1 MDYECD
7 STLAELKKRY
17 PAGALVELV
26 SIDDK
31 DSPPMGTK
39 GEVVHVDAWGT
50 VHVLWE
56 TGSTLGII
64 PSVDEIRLVSETLG
78 DCNG

>member
-7 STLAELKKRY
+7 STLAELKKRF

-26 SIDDK
+26 KMEDG
-31 DSPPMGTK
+31 DSPPMGAQ
-39 GEVVHVDAWGT
+39 GEVLHVDAWGT

-56 TGSTLGII
+56 TGSTLGIV
-64 PSVDEIRLVSETLG
+64 PSVDEIRLVSEALG
-78 DCNG
+78 GGNG

>member
-1 MDYECD
+1 MDYEHE
-7 STLAELKKRY
+7 STLAELKKRF
-17 PAGALVELV
+17 PAGSLVELMKME
-26 SIDDK
+26 DK
-31 DSPPMGTK
+31 DSPPLGTK
-39 GEVVHVDAWGT
+39 GEVLHVDAWGT

>member
-7 STLAELKKRY
+7 STLAELKKRF
-17 PAGALVELV
+17 PAGAMVELV
-26 SIDDK
+26 KMEDG

-39 GEVVHVDAWGT
+39 GSVLHVDALGT

-56 TGSTLGII
+56 TGSTLGIV
-64 PSVDEIRLVSETLG
+64 PAVDEIRLVSETLG

>member
-7 STLAELKKRY
+7 STFAELKKRF
-17 PAGALVELV
+17 PAGAMVELMKME
-26 SIDDK
+26 DK
-31 DSPPMGTK
+31 DSPPLGTK
-39 GEVVHVDAWGT
+39 GEVLHVDAWGT

-64 PSVDEIRLVSETLG
+64 PSVDEIRLVSVTLG

>member
-1 MDYECD
+1 MDYEHE
-7 STLAELKKRY
+7 STLAELKKRF
-17 PAGALVELV
+17 PAGAMVELMKME
-26 SIDDK
+26 DK
-31 DSPPMGTK
+31 DSPPLGTK
-39 GEVVHVDAWGT
+39 GEVLHVDAWGT

>member
-1 MDYECD
+1 
-7 STLAELKKRY
+7 
-17 PAGALVELV
+17 
-26 SIDDK
+26 
-31 DSPPMGTK
+31 
-39 GEVVHVDAWGT
+39 VDALGT

>member
-7 STLAELKKRY
+7 STLAELKKRF
-17 PAGALVELV
+17 PAGAMVELMKME
-26 SIDDK
+26 DG

-39 GEVVHVDAWGT
+39 GEVLHVDAWGT

-56 TGSTLGII
+56 TGSTLGIV
-64 PSVDEIRLVSETLG
+64 PAVDEIRLVSETLG

>member
-7 STLAELKKRY
+7 STLAELKKRF
-17 PAGALVELV
+17 PAGAIVELV
-26 SIDDK
+26 KMEDE

-39 GEVVHVDAWGT
+39 GSVLHVDALGT

-56 TGSTLGII
+56 TGSTLGIV

>member
-1 MDYECD
+1 MDDDHEG
-7 STLAELKKRY
+7 TLAELKKRF

-26 SIDDK
+26 KMEDG

-39 GEVVHVDAWGT
+39 GEVLHVDAWGT

-56 TGSTLGII
+56 TGSTLGIV

-78 DCNG
+78 GGNG

>member
-17 PAGALVELV
+17 PAGALVELA
-26 SIDDK
+26 STDDK

-39 GEVVHVDAWGT
+39 GEVLHVDALGT

-56 TGSTLGII
+56 TGSTLGIV
-64 PSVDEIRLVSETLG
+64 PSVDEIRLVSEALG
-78 DCNG
+78 GGNG

>member
-1 MDYECD
+1 VKME
-7 STLAELKKRY
+7 
-17 PAGALVELV
+17 
-26 SIDDK
+26 DK
-31 DSPPMGTK
+31 DSPPLGTK
-39 GEVVHVDAWGT
+39 GEVLHVDAWGT

-56 TGSTLGII
+56 TGSTLGIV

>member
-39 GEVVHVDAWGT
+39 GEVLHVDAWGT

-56 TGSTLGII
+56 TGSTLGIV

>member
-7 STLAELKKRY
+7 STLAELKKRF
-17 PAGALVELV
+17 PTGAMVELV
-26 SIDDK
+26 KMEDE

-39 GEVVHVDAWGT
+39 GSVLHVDALGT